1 MLGDKDQAEKS
12 KNPLKKAIRRRN
24 AKTVTFSAP
33 TYVEASDVDYSTD
46 EEETEGEFYGQE
58 QQQASSQQAEREDDE
73 ITLVEPGAT
82 NAEVRDLEVEST
94 DNVGRGLDEKAPK
107 AS

>member
-46 EEETEGEFYGQE
+46 EEEAEGEFYGQE
-58 QQQASSQQAEREDDE
+58 QQQAASQQAEREDDE
-73 ITLVEPGAT
+73 ITLVEPSAT
-82 NAEVRDLEVEST
+82 NGEAHDLEIENT
-94 DNVGRGLDEKAPK
+94 DNAGHGFD
-107 AS
+107 